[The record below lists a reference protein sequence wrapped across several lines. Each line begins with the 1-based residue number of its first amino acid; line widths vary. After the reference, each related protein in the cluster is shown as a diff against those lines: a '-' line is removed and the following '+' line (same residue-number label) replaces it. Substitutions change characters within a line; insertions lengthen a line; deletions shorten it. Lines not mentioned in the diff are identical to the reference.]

1 MVIHTVSIKY
11 FANVPEESFEP
22 ISFLTN
28 SSTLHISVKTWKN
41 EHFEFHG
48 QCDIVMISN
57 KDFADGLGID
67 IHIRTKIVRFWS
79 YIENAVI
86 RIGNDIL
93 EVQGSLDLDQA
104 KYWINYEDNGELED
118 LAGFPVS
125 ISPSNN
131 KYTIDLGSQSSGE
144 KIEIRTFKEFVGVK
158 IVAASELSFGNST
171 GITGDFRTGH
181 TYARDGSTVLDDF
194 TELGNEWQVL
204 PSDGRLFKD
213 LARPQFPEKCYLP
226 EDPRGERRRRL
237 GESTVTEAQAEAAC
251 AGLKDEFS
259 RKGCVYDVIA
269 TQDLDMVGAY

>member
-1 MVIHTVSIKY
+1 
-11 FANVPEESFEP
+11 
-22 ISFLTN
+22 
-28 SSTLHISVKTWKN
+28 
-41 EHFEFHG
+41 
-48 QCDIVMISN
+48 MISN

-269 TQDLDMVGAY
+269 TQDLEMVGAY